1 MASRMQAI
9 KSITRKTMGPVVKPA
24 LEMGLNTTKKTPVA
38 VMGAISPVLAE
49 KAVAHADP
57 HPWGVTWPGHAD
69 KWGKEEPPMID
80 WEEITT
86 SLKVWKSFDMGSPSE
101 MFFGTVGMLS
111 QVAASR
117 MR

>member
-9 KSITRKTMGPVVKPA
+9 KSITRKTMGPAVKPA
-24 LEMGLNTTKKTPVA
+24 LEMGLNTTKKVPVA
-38 VMGAISPVLAE
+38 GSAILPAVVE

-69 KWGKEEPPMID
+69 KWGKEEPPMVD
-80 WEEITT
+80 WDEIKT
-86 SLKVWKSFDMGSPSE
+86 SLKVWKIFEVPNPSD
-101 MFFGTVGMLS
+101 MFFSTVGMLA

-117 MR
+117 RG